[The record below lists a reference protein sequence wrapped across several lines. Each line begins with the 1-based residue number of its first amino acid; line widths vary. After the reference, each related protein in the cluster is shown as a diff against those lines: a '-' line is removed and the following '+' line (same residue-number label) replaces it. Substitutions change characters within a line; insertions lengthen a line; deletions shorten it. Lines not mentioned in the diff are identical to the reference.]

1 MRPSPMVKAL
11 VHLGLTVGALIEMYT
26 AQDKFRKILSG
37 VAAGYH
43 AHATLYH
50 MFHEKEGK

>member
-1 MRPSPMVKAL
+1 MVKAL

-50 MFHEKEGK
+50 MFHEKEGKR